1 MKMSADYAHWENGR
15 LSGPPGPLP
24 NVWREYAGIHQFTDD
39 QLAAIGWFPVERSCP
54 KCAKNLAYRLDEDR
68 QVIVAYVPQEEIE
81 RTKAALRSINE
92 RMMEQ
97 PQHFG
102 FLSDALGMPHAYSA
116 APHFF
121 FPAIAA
127 GIVGAPVH
135 LWCREDRTGRGCFLK
150 HTPDQVADVLMAYLS
165 HYHEIVVPHVSDALG
180 ATNYAST
187 TEEVEDAHKIAVNFL
202 SLWPGRSGIA
212 E

>member
-1 MKMSADYAHWENGR
+1 MQWPVSWDTYFFWRVRGVELHKSNGDATSMKMSADYAHWENGR

-24 NVWREYAGIHQFTDD
+24 NVWREHTWLHQFTDD

-81 RTKAALRSINE
+81 RTKTALRSINE

-102 FLSDALGMPHAYSA
+102 FLSDALGMPHL
-116 APHFF
+116 
-121 FPAIAA
+121 AI
-127 GIVGAPVH
+127 
-135 LWCREDRTGRGCFLK
+135 
-150 HTPDQVADVLMAYLS
+150 
-165 HYHEIVVPHVSDALG
+165 
-180 ATNYAST
+180 
-187 TEEVEDAHKIAVNFL
+187 
-202 SLWPGRSGIA
+202 
-212 E
+212 